1 MPPAVTLRRAT
12 VDDASMIH
20 AWRSEASARRYQPL
34 RQISLEAVRE
44 LLALRAGIPLS
55 PHARGQ
61 VQWVIETAEG
71 PAGWISI
78 TIADEDREHGI
89 GSIGYTVGEAYRGR
103 GYATAAVAA
112 VLPIAFDPERLA
124 LERLEILA
132 AVDNLA
138 SRRVAERNGFRLEG
152 ILRGLLVINGARVDH
167 ALYALLRSDWL
178 AAQTATQE
186 PQQIIARGVE
196 IPGHAVSPAHSSD
209 APRRSL

>member
-1 MPPAVTLRRAT
+1 
-12 VDDASMIH
+12 MIH
-20 AWRSEASARRYQPL
+20 ALRSEASARRYQPL
-34 RQISLEAVRE
+34 RQVSREAVRE
-44 LLALRAGIPLS
+44 LLAFRARIPIA

-61 VQWVIETAEG
+61 IQWIIETPEG
-71 PAGWISI
+71 PVGWLTI
-78 TIADEDREHGI
+78 TIDDDDREHGI
-89 GSIGYTVGEAYRGR
+89 GSIGYTVGEAFRGR

-112 VLPIAFDPERLA
+112 VLPIAFDPEQLA
-124 LERLEILA
+124 LARLEILA

-178 AAQTATQE
+178 AAQSATQE
-186 PQQIIARGVE
+186 PQQTIARGVE
-196 IPGHAVSPAHSSD
+196 IPEHAVSPANSAD

>member
-1 MPPAVTLRRAT
+1 
-12 VDDASMIH
+12 MIH

-34 RQISLEAVRE
+34 RQVSREAVRE
-44 LLALRAGIPLS
+44 LLAYRARIPVA

-61 VQWVIETAEG
+61 IQWIIETPEG
-71 PAGWISI
+71 PVGWLTI
-78 TIADEDREHGI
+78 TIDDDDREHGI
-89 GSIGYTVGEAYRGR
+89 GSIGYTVGEAFRGR

-112 VLPIAFDPERLA
+112 VVPIAFDPEQLA

-138 SRRVAERNGFRLEG
+138 SRRVAEHNGFRLEG

-178 AAQTATQE
+178 ATQSAAQEA
-186 PQQIIARGVE
+186 ARPVTGSVE
-196 IPGHAVSPAHSSD
+196 IPGHVMSTADAAG
-209 APRRSL
+209 APRQSP

>member
-12 VDDASMIH
+12 MDDASMIH

-34 RQISLEAVRE
+34 RQVPLEVVRD
-44 LLALRAGIPLS
+44 LLAYRAGIPLS

-78 TIADEDREHGI
+78 TIDDEDREHGI
-89 GSIGYTVGEAYRGR
+89 GNIGYTVGEAFRGR

-112 VLPIAFDPERLA
+112 VLPIAFDPEQLG

-138 SRRVAERNGFRLEG
+138 SRRVAERNGFHLEG

-178 AAQTATQE
+178 ANQSTVQDAYQPGAST
-186 PQQIIARGVE
+186 VE
-196 IPGHAVSPAHSSD
+196 SPG
-209 APRRSL
+209 

>member
-1 MPPAVTLRRAT
+1 MPTVTLRRAT
-12 VDDASMIH
+12 VEDAGIIH

-34 RQISLEAVRE
+34 RQVPEEVVRD
-44 LLALRAGIPLS
+44 LLAFRAGIPLS

-61 VQWVIETAEG
+61 VQWVIETTEG

-78 TIADEDREHGI
+78 TIDDEDREHGI
-89 GSIGYTVGEAYRGR
+89 GSIGYTVGEAFRGR

-112 VLPIAFDPERLA
+112 VLPIAFDPEQLA

-152 ILRGLLVINGARVDH
+152 ILRGLLVINGTRVDH

-178 AAQTATQE
+178 AAQATAQDAC
-186 PQQIIARGVE
+186 Q
-196 IPGHAVSPAHSSD
+196 PGASTVK
-209 APRRSL
+209 RFG

>member
-1 MPPAVTLRRAT
+1 MSPAVTLRRAT
-12 VDDASMIH
+12 VDDARMIH

-34 RQISLEAVRE
+34 RQVPQEVVRD
-44 LLALRAGIPLS
+44 LLAYRAGIPLS

-61 VQWVIETAEG
+61 VQWIIETAEG

-78 TIADEDREHGI
+78 TIDDEDREHGI
-89 GSIGYTVGEAYRGR
+89 GNIGYTVGEAFRGR

-112 VLPIAFDPERLA
+112 VLPIAFDPKLLG

-152 ILRGLLVINGARVDH
+152 ILRGLLVINGTRIDH
-167 ALYALLRSDWL
+167 ALYALLRTDWL
-178 AAQTATQE
+178 AAQPATPGISQ
-186 PQQIIARGVE
+186 PGARTGE
-196 IPGHAVSPAHSSD
+196 RPD
-209 APRRSL
+209 

>member
-1 MPPAVTLRRAT
+1 
-12 VDDASMIH
+12 MIH

-34 RQISLEAVRE
+34 RQVPPEVVRD
-44 LLALRAGIPLS
+44 LLAYRAGIPLS

-61 VQWVIETAEG
+61 VQWIIETAEG

-78 TIADEDREHGI
+78 TIDDEDREHGI
-89 GSIGYTVGEAYRGR
+89 GNIGYTVGEAFRGR

-112 VLPIAFDPERLA
+112 VLPIAFDPELLG

-152 ILRGLLVINGARVDH
+152 ILRGLLVINGTRVDH

-178 AAQTATQE
+178 SAQSAVQDAHR
-186 PQQIIARGVE
+186 PGAGSIE
-196 IPGHAVSPAHSSD
+196 IPGA
-209 APRRSL
+209 